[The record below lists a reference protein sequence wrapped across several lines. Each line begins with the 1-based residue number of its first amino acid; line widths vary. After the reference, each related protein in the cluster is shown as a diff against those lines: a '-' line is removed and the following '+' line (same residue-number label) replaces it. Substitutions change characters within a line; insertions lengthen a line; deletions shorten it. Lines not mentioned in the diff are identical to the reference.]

1 MIRKIYLN
9 NRWIDV
15 ESNYEVRG
23 CKVSYRG
30 RFVKPEKI
38 EISCD
43 KCGEIFTKNYLRRNI
58 SLCRS
63 CAKKQT
69 NLEKYGVEN
78 YLNHEKAKQTNLEK
92 YGSTSAL
99 HGINQQKIDEIKK
112 QKYGTSNNFNKIKQT
127 NLEKYGVEYI
137 TQSEEMKSSSQKTKL
152 KIYGDKNYTNR
163 EKAKQTN
170 LEKYGKENIF
180 ATQDTIEKNRREI
193 FFKLYDSKQFNLSIT
208 PLFSKDQYK
217 LSTTKY
223 KWKCN
228 NCNTKFEDYILNGR
242 VPRCPICFPK
252 LAGES
257 LLKDD
262 FSKWIKSLNIK
273 IIEKYDIKTTIL
285 DFFIPE
291 FNIAIDFDS
300 VYWNSELNSADRNL
314 LLKKTNL
321 CKEKNIVLIHI
332 FEDEWLNKREIVK
345 SIIKS
350 KLNIFDREID
360 SLKCEIKNISFQHA
374 EKFLNTNNIFGYSK
388 SKINIGMFYNEEL
401 VSVLSINLHNKE
413 YKWEVSRFCSII
425 NTKIDSF
432 NKLSDFFG
440 EKYIF
445 YVDTRYFSGSSLQLN
460 KLRDIGPI
468 YWYVKNRI
476 RHNKKEFQKIKQ
488 KHLLD
493 NYDSS
498 ITEWQNM
505 QLNGYDRIW
514 DCGRS
519 VFTNQSTNLILPP
532 NQS

>member
-1 MIRKIYLN
+1 MIKKICKN
-9 NRWIDV
+9 EKWIDV
-15 ESNYEVRG
+15 DFEYSIQG
-23 CKVSYRG
+23 VSIL
-30 RFVKPEKI
+30 FNNKKISPEKI
-38 EISCD
+38 EIECEICHKIEIKNDIRKNTKFCKSC
-43 KCGEIFTKNYLRRNI
+43 
-58 SLCRS
+58 S
-63 CAKKQT
+63 KKQT
-69 NLEKYGVEN
+69 NLQKYGNEN
-78 YLNHEKAKQTNLEK
+78 YLNHEKSKQTNLK
-92 YGSTSAL
+92 RYGSTSAL
-99 HGINQQKIDEIKK
+99 HGTNQQKIDEIKK
-112 QKYGTSNNFNKIKQT
+112 QKYGTTNNFNKIKKT

-137 TQSEEMKSSSQKTKL
+137 TQSDVMKESSKNTK
-152 KIYGDKNYTNR
+152 KNRYNNPFFTNR
-163 EKAKQTN
+163 EKAKKTCIN
-170 LEKYGKENIF
+170 LFGKENIF
-180 ATQDTIEKNRREI
+180 STTELIEKNRKKH
-193 FFKLYDSKQFNLSIT
+193 FFNLFNSNRLQSLVT
-208 PLFSKDQYK
+208 PIFSMSEYK
-217 LSTTKY
+217 TSHDKY

-262 FSKWIKSLNIK
+262 FSKWIKSLGVR

-300 VYWNSELNSADRNL
+300 VYWNSELNSSDRNL

-321 CKEKNIVLIHI
+321 CKEKNIFLIHI

-360 SLKCEIKNISFQHA
+360 SSKCEIKIIDFQQA

-388 SKINIGMFYNEEL
+388 SKMNIGMFYNEEL
-401 VSVLSINLHNKE
+401 VSVFSINSYNRE
-413 YKWEVSRFCSII
+413 YKWEVSRFCSTI

-493 NYDSS
+493 NYDSN

-505 QLNGYDRIW
+505 QLNGYDRVW

-519 VFTNQSTNLILPP
+519 VFIN
-532 NQS
+532 